1 MKNVVLKNNDL
12 KEKLKRIFIYAQRK
26 KRIELLVFSPHF
38 WVWRLRGINNAK
50 NDNKYNNT
58 IISTNATNATQDQ
71 EEFERGK

>member
-1 MKNVVLKNNDL
+1 M
-12 KEKLKRIFIYAQRK
+12 
-26 KRIELLVFSPHF
+26 ELLVFSPHF